1 MMVVICCTSQAI
13 QSSDVRDQYD
23 RTELMNYVIQQETE
37 IKNKTAEFHKFWNAC
52 FYTKT
57 FYSYS
62 IQIEPGRWIDIYDT
76 VVLRKMYTTDAD
88 VAQCKKLE
96 DELHVF
102 IKNTILDTIENI
114 KIMVFN
120 GADLQARDIYGKSVI
135 DYYYTYEIYYVLRD
149 LGAPVT
155 LFEARCMNVV
165 YGFLGATAVTI
176 GIFVIATC
184 CKVYYESH

>member
-1 MMVVICCTSQAI
+1 MSQTI
-13 QSSDVRDQYD
+13 RSSDVCDQYG
-23 RTELMNYVIQQETE
+23 RTELMNYVIQQE
-37 IKNKTAEFHKFWNAC
+37 AEMNTKRFEFENFWNAC
-52 FYTKT
+52 FYKKS

-62 IQIEPGRWIDIYDT
+62 IRIEPGRWIDVYDT
-76 VVLRKMYTTDAD
+76 VILRKMYTTDAD

-120 GADLQARDIYGKSVI
+120 GADLQARDIYGKSVT

-149 LGAPVT
+149 LGAPAT
-155 LFEARCMNVV
+155 LFEENCMNAV
-165 YGFLGATAVTI
+165 YGFAKVAAVTVALAVSV
-176 GIFVIATC
+176 GVAVVC
-184 CKVYYESH
+184 YENYFRR